1 MLSRVTG
8 GHRRTAGEGALEIAT
23 MSTGSSRRETY
34 PLDAVGGGNDQ
45 FLSFSRRE

>member
-34 PLDAVGGGNDQ
+34 PLGAAGGGNDQ
-45 FLSFSRRE
+45 FQSYYRTE